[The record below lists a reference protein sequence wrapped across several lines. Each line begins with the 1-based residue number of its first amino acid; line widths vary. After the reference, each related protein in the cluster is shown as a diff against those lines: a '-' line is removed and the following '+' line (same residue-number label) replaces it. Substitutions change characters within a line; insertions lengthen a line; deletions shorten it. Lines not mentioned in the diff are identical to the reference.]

1 LENTK
6 RRSLV
11 VGNWKMVGSS
21 AGVAKLLEELK
32 GHLVIDSQVAVVV
45 CPAYVF
51 LPQVSEGLRESGIR
65 WGAQNL
71 SQYAEGAFTGEVSA
85 SMLADFG
92 CDYAIVGHSERRS
105 LFGESDVDVA
115 EKFVAAQF
123 AGLTPI
129 LCVGESLQ
137 QRESGEAL
145 ERVGRQITAV
155 IEVAGV
161 DAFAN
166 AVIAYEPIWAIGTGE
181 TASPEQAQQVH
192 AHIRGVVASG
202 HAGIAGDLRI
212 LYGGSVKADNAGEL
226 FANPDID
233 GALVGGASLVAA
245 DFAEIC
251 RAAE

>member
-1 LENTK
+1 M

-11 VGNWKMVGSS
+11 VGNWKMVGSRV
-21 AGVAKLLEELK
+21 GVTELVEELK
-32 GHLVIDSQVAVVV
+32 VHLVINDQVDVAV
-45 CPAYVF
+45 CPPYIF
-51 LPQVSEGLRESGIR
+51 LPQVSESMRESGVH

-71 SQYAEGAFTGEVSA
+71 SQYSEGAFTGEISA

-92 CDYAIVGHSERRS
+92 CKYTIVGHSERRS
-105 LFGESDVDVA
+105 LFSEDDAEVA
-115 EKFVAAQF
+115 DKFVATQSV
-123 AGLTPI
+123 GLTPI

-145 ERVGRQITAV
+145 EWVERQITAV

-161 DAFAN
+161 EAFAN
-166 AVIAYEPIWAIGTGE
+166 AVIAYEPIWAIGTGK

-192 AHIRGVVASG
+192 AHIRSVVASG
-202 HAGIAGDLRI
+202 HAGVAGDLRI
-212 LYGGSVKADNAGEL
+212 LYGGSVKANNAGEL

-233 GALVGGASLVAA
+233 GALVGGASLIAA

-251 RAAE
+251 KAAK